1 MSDQHPTDLPGD
13 FQDPDGGIAT
23 EDQNG
28 ESEQPATDAV
38 PIGELTVQAPEG
50 AHFDFSEVKTNRGTQ
65 SLGNVPILVWDSIEA
80 AVKFYG
86 EEAALAAFNNTGLR
100 VPFQSIARRG
110 RVSGKLDAN
119 GIAQE
124 ELEYK
129 PGQVERAPSTAASR
143 AKSAAAK
150 AAEALGEDG
159 ADTLTTLM
167 QKFASGELTL
177 ADLKA
182 KGLI

>member
-1 MSDQHPTDLPGD
+1 MSPNDLPGD
-13 FQDPDGGIAT
+13 FQDEQGGVAT

-28 ESEQPATDAV
+28 ADEQVAADAV
-38 PIGELTVQAPEG
+38 PMGELTVQAPDG
-50 AHFDFSEVKTNRGTQ
+50 AHFEFSPVKTNRGQ
-65 SLGNVPILVWDSIEA
+65 VNLGEVPILVWDSITK
-80 AVKFYG
+80 AVEFYG
-86 EEAALAAFNNTGLR
+86 EDAALAAFNNTGLR

-129 PGQVERAPSTAASR
+129 PGQVERQPATAASR

-167 QKFASGELTL
+167 QKFASGEVTL
-177 ADLKA
+177 EQLKA
-182 KGLI
+182 AGLI